1 MPGLTMLAEVS
12 GGLSGR
18 GRLGVKLKAGV
29 NTMTTITF
37 DTLELVA
44 KLKQQV
50 SRRRKQRLLCG

>member
-1 MPGLTMLAEVS
+1 MLAEVS

-44 KLKQQV
+44 LPV
-50 SRRRKQRLLCG
+50 SRRHKQRLLCG

>member
-44 KLKQQV
+44 LPV
-50 SRRRKQRLLCG
+50 SRRHKQRLLCG

>member
-18 GRLGVKLKAGV
+18 GRLDVKLKAGV
-29 NTMTTITF
+29 NTMTTVTF

-44 KLKQQV
+44 LPV
-50 SRRRKQRLLCG
+50 SRRHKQRLLCG